1 MFRLQEHMP
10 DVYVNESRD
19 FQVLCRLY
27 DFLFNGIKFDIDSI
41 ININDAFR
49 INERLLPLL
58 AIKEGFF
65 TDVQFDS
72 KTLRYILKA
81 FPYIIKYKG
90 TKKGLELAV
99 NTILKLEASSDVP
112 QITIDENKTITVITQ
127 IKQIEHRT
135 ALEELLKYVLP
146 IGSDVVYIFDKKEV
160 EKSMQ
165 CSTSS
170 KVQTMLNYTSLLG
183 AVYDSNFIKD
193 TGSNTEKYMK
203 GKYVF
208 SSNSTEVV
216 SENMITA
223 YKDKNKNIQTTSG
236 TTYYKE
242 SHDE

>member
-41 ININDAFR
+41 ININDAFK

-90 TKKGLELAV
+90 TKSVVTVPTHLEGC
-99 NTILKLEASSDVP
+99 E
-112 QITIDENKTITVITQ
+112 VI
-127 IKQIEHRT
+127 RLYST
-135 ALEELLKYVLP
+135 A
-146 IGSDVVYIFDKKEV
+146 
-160 EKSMQ
+160 
-165 CSTSS
+165 
-170 KVQTMLNYTSLLG
+170 
-183 AVYDSNFIKD
+183 
-193 TGSNTEKYMK
+193 
-203 GKYVF
+203 F
-208 SSNSTEVV
+208 SSNKIVTNVTIPEGI
-216 SENMITA
+216 EFLT
-223 YKDKNKNIQTTSG
+223 
-236 TTYYKE
+236 
-242 SHDE
+242 

>member
-27 DFLFNGIKFDIDSI
+27 AFLFNGIKFDIDSI
-41 ININDAFR
+41 ININDAFK
-49 INERLLPLL
+49 ITERLLPLL

-99 NTILKLEASSDVP
+99 NTILKLEASSDIP
-112 QITIDENKTITVITQ
+112 QITIDENKTVTVITQ

-135 ALEELLKYVLP
+135 ALEELLKYVN
-146 IGSDVVYIFDKKEV
+146 D
-160 EKSMQ
+160 
-165 CSTSS
+165 
-170 KVQTMLNYTSLLG
+170 
-183 AVYDSNFIKD
+183 
-193 TGSNTEKYMK
+193 
-203 GKYVF
+203 
-208 SSNSTEVV
+208 
-216 SENMITA
+216 
-223 YKDKNKNIQTTSG
+223 
-236 TTYYKE
+236 
-242 SHDE
+242 